1 MNKQHHPNVLLTGT
15 LRKLLGRQRSFSEK
29 HTQLQLAG
37 PEGWLVRP
45 QTAGA
50 DNRPRASSGAEAR
63 EEERSDPP
71 ASWSSP
77 TPPPSRESSRLAPRR
92 EARQLRG
99 QPHGDPGSPPRT
111 PRSSSSGRLTAQP
124 PETSVPDLE
133 KPGKAA
139 RPLHRFRLFAEQRN
153 EGQIHLPRF
162 PAPEGSREACVQ
174 IWRRAPLPRWLRSGA
189 RPWGWGGGGV
199 GGLLTFG
206 SCCSISASCSSSF
219 SMSACS
225 CFLLSSFSSSA
236 CWAKSKEPQG
246 HGSGKDSHQGVLKSL
261 PGESRRAR
269 RQREREAD
277 RPTGT
282 PIRDSDPGFPCR
294 SLSRLLKIQH
304 RDVPC
309 PEILS
314 RGPPAPTH
322 TLLLSLHAT
331 DADGNYP
338 SGSSAL

>member
-1 MNKQHHPNVLLTGT
+1 MNKQNHPNVLLTGT

-45 QTAGA
+45 QAAGA

-92 EARQLRG
+92 KPASYEASPTATPGALPGPRAVHHQAASLRSRLRRQSLISRNLER
-99 QPHGDPGSPPRT
+99 PHGPC
-111 PRSSSSGRLTAQP
+111 TAFDCLRNKGTKDKSICPVSQP
-124 PETSVPDLE
+124 QKE
-133 KPGKAA
+133 AA
-139 RPLHRFRLFAEQRN
+139 RPV
-153 EGQIHLPRF
+153 
-162 PAPEGSREACVQ
+162 C
-174 IWRRAPLPRWLRSGA
+174 RSGA
-189 RPWGWGGGGV
+189 GPLFPAGSEAARGHGGGGV